1 MIDLVFK
8 NYTLQKS
15 PGRGFFKNILEI
27 VAKELKFKDEVEV
40 SVNLV
45 GEAKIRAL
53 NKKYRHKDKATD
65 VLSFPMQSGGLHR
78 PEGAKRLE
86 GPFEVKSLDQH
97 FVPSSGSRELSTEGL
112 RMNKSPIDLG
122 DLFICLSIAKNE
134 AKRENITIREK
145 LAQLTVHGFLHLSGY
160 NHEKSKN
167 DADVMFRIE
176 GKILNKLDKK

>member
-1 MIDLVFK
+1 MIDFVFK

-27 VAKELKFKDEVEV
+27 AAKELKFKDKVEV

-65 VLSFPMQSGGLHR
+65 VLSFP
-78 PEGAKRLE
+78 
-86 GPFEVKSLDQH
+86 
-97 FVPSSGSRELSTEGL
+97 
-112 RMNKSPIDLG
+112 LG
-122 DLFICLSIAKNE
+122 DGSGDIFICLSIAKNE
-134 AKRENITIREK
+134 AKRENITIKEK

-160 NHEKSKN
+160 DHEKSKN

-176 GKILNKLDKK
+176 GKILNKLNKK